1 MTKALYH
8 EDGYLRGM
16 EARVTRAEGD
26 RVVLDRTVFFA
37 RSGGQPADRGVLSWE
52 GPDGGDV
59 RARVADVRREGDE
72 LWHTLEGPVPGEGA
86 RVRGELDWERRHALM
101 RAHTALHV
109 LCGVIWRDHEA
120 PVTGADMEPGKGRMD
135 FELEGMSGAFAEEVQ
150 AAVDAEINADREVRI
165 SFLPREEAYAIPDLI
180 RTRADRLPEGIEQV
194 RIVDVVGLDLQADG
208 GTHVRSTGEVGRV
221 RVVGHKSKGRANKRL
236 RIAIEDAPTS
246 KKDTPV
252 AGEGADKDPGRAG
265 DAR

>member
-1 MTKALYH
+1 MTEALYH
-8 EDGYLRGM
+8 GDAYLRGM
-16 EARVTRAEGD
+16 EATATRAEDD

-37 RSGGQPADRGVLSWE
+37 RSGGQPADHGTLSWE
-52 GPDGGDV
+52 GPDDGEDV
-59 RARVADVRREGDE
+59 RTRVVDVRREGDD
-72 LWHTLEGPVPGEGA
+72 LWHKLEGPVPEEGA
-86 RVRGELDWERRHALM
+86 HVRGELDWERRHALM

-109 LCGVIWRDHEA
+109 LCGVIWRNHEA

-180 RTRADRLPEGIEQV
+180 RTRSDRLPEGIEQV

-208 GTHVRSTGEVGRV
+208 GTHVRKTGEVGRV

-236 RIAIEDAPTS
+236 RIAIEDAPTGEGS
-246 KKDTPV
+246 PV
-252 AGEGADKDPGRAG
+252 AGEAAGRAG
-265 DAR
+265 EPR